1 MKSLG
6 INYLVN
12 CAKETS
18 YPNSFQLDCLTLD
31 AVNMFRFGERMKD
44 GKCMIKGREFSNKAT
59 RENFVRISRVF
70 I

>member
-18 YPNSFQLDCLTLD
+18 YPNSFQLHCLTLD

-44 GKCMIKGREFSNKAT
+44 GKCMIT
-59 RENFVRISRVF
+59 TC
-70 I
+70 